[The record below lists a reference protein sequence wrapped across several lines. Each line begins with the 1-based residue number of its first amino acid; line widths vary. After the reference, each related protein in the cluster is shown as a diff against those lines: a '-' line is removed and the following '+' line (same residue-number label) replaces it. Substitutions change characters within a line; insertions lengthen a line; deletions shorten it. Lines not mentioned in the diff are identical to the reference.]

1 MACPRCGGS
10 QHVTIAP
17 GLVECQEVLR
27 FPTGAPPGGAH
38 GPSEHFGRC
47 LTRYQ
52 VPTADTGLG
61 LCECGLQALGRCTRC
76 GKPVCL
82 DHLRRIDDR
91 VVCVEDY
98 EAHAR
103 AERAAL
109 DRDTRSAWEAFTAAL
124 AEVGR
129 TGPRGVP
136 DRTSAHPLTVRTG
149 AGIGLAL
156 NAPTAGGLTEK
167 EAERLR
173 VGDPCPLHRGGACT
187 VRELTTRGRLV
198 KKVTGAACAMPLWDL
213 ALLDILTRGAHY
225 LCVDS
230 RGALVI
236 GFDNG
241 TGASPLPDITAEF
254 FKGDLALIRS
264 ATERLRS
271 LTG

>member
-10 QHVTIAP
+10 EHVTIAP

-27 FPTGAPPGGAH
+27 FPAGAPPGGAH
-38 GPSEHFGRC
+38 GPGELFGRC

-52 VPTADTGLG
+52 VPTADSGLG
-61 LCECGLQALGRCTRC
+61 LCWCYLQALGRCTRC
-76 GKPVCL
+76 GESVCL

-98 EAHAR
+98 EAEAR
-103 AERAAL
+103 AERAAH
-109 DRDTRSAWEAFTAAL
+109 DSDVQSAWEAFTTAL
-124 AEVGR
+124 EETRR
-129 TGPRGVP
+129 TGPRGAP
-136 DRTSAHPLTVRTG
+136 ERTGAHPLTVRTG
-149 AGIGLAL
+149 AGLGMAL
-156 NAPTAGGLTEK
+156 NAPSAGEITEK

-173 VGDPCPLHRGGACT
+173 VGDACPLHRGGACT

-213 ALLDILTRGAHY
+213 AVLDRSRQGAER

-230 RGALVI
+230 RGDLALVI
-236 GFDNG
+236 DGEP
-241 TGASPLPDITAEF
+241 GAHPLHDITAAF